1 MKNKKLLI
9 SISSAISVLLIIVVS
24 YFIFSY
30 SNNLNKFKE
39 DLSSNNYEDA
49 SYCFNNGTKNI
60 ILKKTF
66 IKSSEDIITEKL
78 SEIENEYYSGDISE
92 EETVEDLNGLLSL
105 NTSNEEILNFKNT
118 LPLIKDSK
126 DSFDIGVSNL
136 DEENYLE
143 ALNYFKSVHNLS
155 DCKAQALEYEE
166 TCLDKIREPI
176 LKTVDEYISNE
187 KYSKGIEYLDSQI
200 NSLPDDPKLQEKRDE
215 LEKLRLEHLEDYSQ
229 KNIDKA
235 TARTAPVMEYYKKLN
250 EDTINQF
257 DITSTPMEN
266 SLMELWSIFDFVMP
280 GYLYDRKRFTVRYY
294 KKLNEDTINQ
304 FDITSNTNYLVF
316 VNIAEQKTYVYE
328 GSKNDWTLDKTF
340 TCSTGIE
347 GKETPVGVFTVQNRA
362 PWFFSPKYGQGGKYY
377 VQFMGNYLFHS
388 IPFDSDKTT
397 VSDPTLGVPA
407 SHGCIRLSVED
418 SKWLY
423 DNVQNGSKIIIY

>member
-9 SISSAISVLLIIVVS
+9 SISLSIFLLLIIIVA
-24 YFIFSY
+24 YFILSF

-39 DLSSNNYEDA
+39 NLSSNNYEDA
-49 SYCFNNGTKNI
+49 AYCFNNGTKSI

-126 DSFDIGVSNL
+126 DSFDIGISKL

-176 LKTVDEYISNE
+176 LKTIDEYISNE

-235 TARTAPVMEYYKKLN
+235 TARTAPVME
-250 EDTINQF
+250 
-257 DITSTPMEN
+257 
-266 SLMELWSIFDFVMP
+266 
-280 GYLYDRKRFTVRYY
+280 YY

-397 VSDPTLGVPA
+397 VSDPTLGVPS

>member
-9 SISSAISVLLIIVVS
+9 SISSTILILLIIIVA
-24 YFIFSY
+24 YFILSF

-39 DLSSNNYEDA
+39 DLALNNYEAA
-49 SYCFNNGTKNI
+49 SNCFNNGTKNI
-60 ILKKTF
+60 ILRKTF
-66 IKSSEDIITEKL
+66 LKSSDNVIIEKL
-78 SEIENEYYSGDISE
+78 SEIENDYYSGDISE

-126 DSFDIGVSNL
+126 DSFDIGISKL

-143 ALNYFKSVHNLS
+143 ALNYFKSVNNLS

-215 LEKLRLEHLEDYSQ
+215 LENLRLEHLEDYSQ

-235 TARTAPVMEYYKKLN
+235 TARTAPVME
-250 EDTINQF
+250 
-257 DITSTPMEN
+257 
-266 SLMELWSIFDFVMP
+266 
-280 GYLYDRKRFTVRYY
+280 YY

-328 GSKNDWTLDKTF
+328 GSKNDWTLAKTF

-397 VSDPTLGVPA
+397 ISDPTLGVPA
-407 SHGCIRLSVED
+407 SHGCIRLAVED

>member
-155 DCKAQALEYEE
+155 DCKPQALEYEE

-235 TARTAPVMEYYKKLN
+235 TARTAPVME
-250 EDTINQF
+250 
-257 DITSTPMEN
+257 
-266 SLMELWSIFDFVMP
+266 
-280 GYLYDRKRFTVRYY
+280 YY

>member
-9 SISSAISVLLIIVVS
+9 SISSAISLLLIIVVS

-126 DSFDIGVSNL
+126 NSFDIGISKL

-200 NSLPDDPKLQEKRDE
+200 NSLPDDPKLQKKRDE

-235 TARTAPVMEYYKKLN
+235 TARTAPVME
-250 EDTINQF
+250 
-257 DITSTPMEN
+257 
-266 SLMELWSIFDFVMP
+266 
-280 GYLYDRKRFTVRYY
+280 YY

-397 VSDPTLGVPA
+397 ISDPTLGVPA

-423 DNVQNGSKIIIY
+423 DNVKNGSKIIIY

>member
-200 NSLPDDPKLQEKRDE
+200 NSLPDDTKLQEKRDE

-235 TARTAPVMEYYKKLN
+235 TARTAPVME
-250 EDTINQF
+250 
-257 DITSTPMEN
+257 
-266 SLMELWSIFDFVMP
+266 
-280 GYLYDRKRFTVRYY
+280 YY

>member
-1 MKNKKLLI
+1 MKNKKLLT
-9 SISSAISVLLIIVVS
+9 SISLSIFLLLIIVVS

-49 SYCFNNGTKNI
+49 AYCFNNGTKNI

-78 SEIENEYYSGDISE
+78 SEIENEYYSGDISQ
-92 EETVEDLNGLLSL
+92 EETIKDLNGLLSL

-126 DSFDIGVSNL
+126 DSFDIGISKL
-136 DEENYLE
+136 DEGNYLE

-155 DCKAQALEYEE
+155 DCKPQALEYEE

-200 NSLPDDPKLQEKRDE
+200 NFLPDDPKLQEKRDE

-257 DITSTPMEN
+257 DITS
-266 SLMELWSIFDFVMP
+266 
-280 GYLYDRKRFTVRYY
+280 
-294 KKLNEDTINQ
+294 
-304 FDITSNTNYLVF
+304 NTNYLVF

-328 GSKNDWTLDKTF
+328 GSKND
-340 TCSTGIE
+340 
-347 GKETPVGVFTVQNRA
+347 
-362 PWFFSPKYGQGGKYY
+362 
-377 VQFMGNYLFHS
+377 
-388 IPFDSDKTT
+388 
-397 VSDPTLGVPA
+397 
-407 SHGCIRLSVED
+407 
-418 SKWLY
+418 
-423 DNVQNGSKIIIY
+423 

>member
-39 DLSSNNYEDA
+39 DLSSNNYENA

-257 DITSTPMEN
+257 DITS
-266 SLMELWSIFDFVMP
+266 
-280 GYLYDRKRFTVRYY
+280 
-294 KKLNEDTINQ
+294 
-304 FDITSNTNYLVF
+304 NTNYLVF

>member
-1 MKNKKLLI
+1 
-9 SISSAISVLLIIVVS
+9 
-24 YFIFSY
+24 
-30 SNNLNKFKE
+30 
-39 DLSSNNYEDA
+39 
-49 SYCFNNGTKNI
+49 
-60 ILKKTF
+60 
-66 IKSSEDIITEKL
+66 
-78 SEIENEYYSGDISE
+78 
-92 EETVEDLNGLLSL
+92 
-105 NTSNEEILNFKNT
+105 
-118 LPLIKDSK
+118 
-126 DSFDIGVSNL
+126 
-136 DEENYLE
+136 
-143 ALNYFKSVHNLS
+143 FKSVHNLS

-187 KYSKGIEYLDSQI
+187 KYSKGIEYLDSKI

-215 LEKLRLEHLEDYSQ
+215 LENLRLEHLEAYSQ
-229 KNIDKA
+229 ENIDKA
-235 TARTAPVMEYYKKLN
+235 TARTAPVME
-250 EDTINQF
+250 
-257 DITSTPMEN
+257 
-266 SLMELWSIFDFVMP
+266 
-280 GYLYDRKRFTVRYY
+280 YY

-397 VSDPTLGVPA
+397 VSDPTLGVPS

>member
-9 SISSAISVLLIIVVS
+9 SISSAISLLLIIVVS

-126 DSFDIGVSNL
+126 DSFDIGISKL

-155 DCKAQALEYEE
+155 DYKSQAIEYEE

-235 TARTAPVMEYYKKLN
+235 TARTAPVME
-250 EDTINQF
+250 
-257 DITSTPMEN
+257 
-266 SLMELWSIFDFVMP
+266 
-280 GYLYDRKRFTVRYY
+280 YY

>member
-126 DSFDIGVSNL
+126 DSFDIGVSKL

-200 NSLPDDPKLQEKRDE
+200 NSLPDDTKLQEKRDE
-215 LEKLRLEHLEDYSQ
+215 LENLRLEHLEDYSQ

-235 TARTAPVMEYYKKLN
+235 TARTAPVME
-250 EDTINQF
+250 
-257 DITSTPMEN
+257 
-266 SLMELWSIFDFVMP
+266 
-280 GYLYDRKRFTVRYY
+280 YY

-388 IPFDSDKTT
+388 IPFNSDKTT
-397 VSDPTLGVPA
+397 ISDPTLGVPA

>member
-9 SISSAISVLLIIVVS
+9 SISSAISLLLIIVVS

-49 SYCFNNGTKNI
+49 SYCFNNGTKSI

-126 DSFDIGVSNL
+126 DSFDIGISKL

-257 DITSTPMEN
+257 DITS
-266 SLMELWSIFDFVMP
+266 
-280 GYLYDRKRFTVRYY
+280 
-294 KKLNEDTINQ
+294 
-304 FDITSNTNYLVF
+304 NTNYLVF

-397 VSDPTLGVPA
+397 ISDPTLGVPA

-423 DNVQNGSKIIIY
+423 DNVKNGSKIIIY

>member
-49 SYCFNNGTKNI
+49 SYCFNNGTKSI

-126 DSFDIGVSNL
+126 DSFDIGISKL

-235 TARTAPVMEYYKKLN
+235 TARTAPVIE
-250 EDTINQF
+250 
-257 DITSTPMEN
+257 
-266 SLMELWSIFDFVMP
+266 
-280 GYLYDRKRFTVRYY
+280 YY

-304 FDITSNTNYLVF
+304 FDITSNTNYLIF

-388 IPFDSDKTT
+388 IPFYSDKTT
-397 VSDPTLGVPA
+397 VSDPTLGVPS

>member
-1 MKNKKLLI
+1 MKNKKLLT
-9 SISSAISVLLIIVVS
+9 SISLSIFLLLIIVVS

-126 DSFDIGVSNL
+126 DSFDIGISKL
-136 DEENYLE
+136 DEGNYLE

-200 NSLPDDPKLQEKRDE
+200 NFLPDDPKLQEKRDE

-235 TARTAPVMEYYKKLN
+235 TARTAPVME
-250 EDTINQF
+250 
-257 DITSTPMEN
+257 
-266 SLMELWSIFDFVMP
+266 
-280 GYLYDRKRFTVRYY
+280 YY

-388 IPFDSDKTT
+388 IPFDSDRTT
-397 VSDPTLGVPA
+397 VSDPTLGVPS

>member
-49 SYCFNNGTKNI
+49 SYCFNNGTKSI

-92 EETVEDLNGLLSL
+92 EETVKDLNGLLSL
-105 NTSNEEILNFKNT
+105 NTSNEEIFNFKNT
-118 LPLIKDSK
+118 IPLIKDSK
-126 DSFDIGVSNL
+126 DSFDVGISKL

-155 DCKAQALEYEE
+155 DCKAQALECEE

-176 LKTVDEYISNE
+176 LETVDEYISNE

-215 LEKLRLEHLEDYSQ
+215 LENLRLEHLEAYSQ
-229 KNIDKA
+229 ENIDKA
-235 TARTAPVMEYYKKLN
+235 TARTAPVME
-250 EDTINQF
+250 
-257 DITSTPMEN
+257 
-266 SLMELWSIFDFVMP
+266 
-280 GYLYDRKRFTVRYY
+280 YY

-347 GKETPVGVFTVQNRA
+347 GKETPVGIFTVQTRA

-388 IPFDSDKTT
+388 IPFNSDKTT
-397 VSDPTLGVPA
+397 ISDPTLGVPA

>member
-9 SISSAISVLLIIVVS
+9 SISSAISLLLIIVVS

-118 LPLIKDSK
+118 LPLIKYSK
-126 DSFDIGVSNL
+126 DSFDIGVSKL

-200 NSLPDDPKLQEKRDE
+200 NSLPDDTKLQEKRDE

-235 TARTAPVMEYYKKLN
+235 TARTAPVME
-250 EDTINQF
+250 
-257 DITSTPMEN
+257 
-266 SLMELWSIFDFVMP
+266 
-280 GYLYDRKRFTVRYY
+280 YY

-388 IPFDSDKTT
+388 IPFNSDKTT
-397 VSDPTLGVPA
+397 ISDPTLGVPA

>member
-1 MKNKKLLI
+1 
-9 SISSAISVLLIIVVS
+9 
-24 YFIFSY
+24 Y

-126 DSFDIGVSNL
+126 DSFDIGISKL

-257 DITSTPMEN
+257 DITS
-266 SLMELWSIFDFVMP
+266 
-280 GYLYDRKRFTVRYY
+280 
-294 KKLNEDTINQ
+294 
-304 FDITSNTNYLVF
+304 NTNYLVF

-388 IPFDSDKTT
+388 IPFNSDKTT
-397 VSDPTLGVPA
+397 ISDPTLGVPA

>member
-215 LEKLRLEHLEDYSQ
+215 LEKLRLEHIEDYSQ

-235 TARTAPVMEYYKKLN
+235 TARTAPVME
-250 EDTINQF
+250 
-257 DITSTPMEN
+257 
-266 SLMELWSIFDFVMP
+266 
-280 GYLYDRKRFTVRYY
+280 YY

>member
-66 IKSSEDIITEKL
+66 IKSSEYIITEKL

-126 DSFDIGVSNL
+126 DSFDIGISKL

-176 LKTVDEYISNE
+176 LETVDEYISNE

-215 LEKLRLEHLEDYSQ
+215 LENLRLEHLEDYSQ

-235 TARTAPVMEYYKKLN
+235 TARTAPVME
-250 EDTINQF
+250 
-257 DITSTPMEN
+257 
-266 SLMELWSIFDFVMP
+266 
-280 GYLYDRKRFTVRYY
+280 YY

-397 VSDPTLGVPA
+397 ISDPTLGVPA

>member
-126 DSFDIGVSNL
+126 DSFDIGISKL

-257 DITSTPMEN
+257 DITS
-266 SLMELWSIFDFVMP
+266 
-280 GYLYDRKRFTVRYY
+280 
-294 KKLNEDTINQ
+294 
-304 FDITSNTNYLVF
+304 NTNYLVF

-388 IPFDSDKTT
+388 IPFDSDRTT

-423 DNVQNGSKIIIY
+423 DNVKNGSKIIIY

>member
-1 MKNKKLLI
+1 MKNKKLLT
-9 SISSAISVLLIIVVS
+9 SISLSIFLLLIIVVS

-78 SEIENEYYSGDISE
+78 SEIENEYYSGDISQ
-92 EETVEDLNGLLSL
+92 EETIKDLNGLLSL
-105 NTSNEEILNFKNT
+105 NTSNEEVLNFKNT
-118 LPLIKDSK
+118 IPLIKDSK
-126 DSFDIGVSNL
+126 DSFDIGISKL

-155 DCKAQALEYEE
+155 DCKAQALECEE

-187 KYSKGIEYLDSQI
+187 KYSKGIEYLDSKI

-215 LEKLRLEHLEDYSQ
+215 LENLRLEHLEAYSQ
-229 KNIDKA
+229 ENIDKA
-235 TARTAPVMEYYKKLN
+235 TARTAPVME
-250 EDTINQF
+250 
-257 DITSTPMEN
+257 
-266 SLMELWSIFDFVMP
+266 
-280 GYLYDRKRFTVRYY
+280 YY

-328 GSKNDWTLDKTF
+328 GSKNNWTLDKTF

-347 GKETPVGVFTVQNRA
+347 GKETPVGIFTVQTRA

-388 IPFDSDKTT
+388 IPFNSDKTT
-397 VSDPTLGVPA
+397 ISDPTLGVPA

>member
-78 SEIENEYYSGDISE
+78 SEIEKEYYSGDISE

-126 DSFDIGVSNL
+126 DSFDIGISKL

-257 DITSTPMEN
+257 DITS
-266 SLMELWSIFDFVMP
+266 
-280 GYLYDRKRFTVRYY
+280 
-294 KKLNEDTINQ
+294 
-304 FDITSNTNYLVF
+304 NTNYLVF

-397 VSDPTLGVPA
+397 ISDPTLGVPA

-423 DNVQNGSKIIIY
+423 DNVKNGSKIIIY

>member
-9 SISSAISVLLIIVVS
+9 SISSTILILLIIIVA
-24 YFIFSY
+24 YFILSF

-39 DLSSNNYEDA
+39 DLALNNYEAA
-49 SYCFNNGTKNI
+49 SNCFNNGTKNI
-60 ILKKTF
+60 ILRKTF
-66 IKSSEDIITEKL
+66 LKSSDNVIIEKL
-78 SEIENEYYSGDISE
+78 SEIENDYYSGDISE

-126 DSFDIGVSNL
+126 NSFDIGISKL

-187 KYSKGIEYLDSQI
+187 KYSKGIEYLDAKI
-200 NSLPDDPKLQEKRDE
+200 NSLPDDPKLQKKRDE
-215 LEKLRLEHLEDYSQ
+215 LENLRLEHLEDYSQ

-235 TARTAPVMEYYKKLN
+235 TARTAPVME
-250 EDTINQF
+250 
-257 DITSTPMEN
+257 
-266 SLMELWSIFDFVMP
+266 
-280 GYLYDRKRFTVRYY
+280 YY

-328 GSKNDWTLDKTF
+328 GSKNDWTLAKTF

-397 VSDPTLGVPA
+397 ISDPTLGVPA
-407 SHGCIRLSVED
+407 SHGCIRLAVED

>member
-9 SISSAISVLLIIVVS
+9 SISSTILILLIIIVA
-24 YFIFSY
+24 YFIFSF

-39 DLSSNNYEDA
+39 DLALNNYEAA
-49 SYCFNNGTKNI
+49 SNCFNNGTKNI
-60 ILKKTF
+60 ILRKTF
-66 IKSSEDIITEKL
+66 LKSSDNVIIEKL
-78 SEIENEYYSGDISE
+78 SEIENDYYSGDISE

-126 DSFDIGVSNL
+126 DSFDIGISKL

-215 LEKLRLEHLEDYSQ
+215 LENLRLEHLEDYSQ

-235 TARTAPVMEYYKKLN
+235 TARTAPVME
-250 EDTINQF
+250 
-257 DITSTPMEN
+257 
-266 SLMELWSIFDFVMP
+266 
-280 GYLYDRKRFTVRYY
+280 YY

-328 GSKNDWTLDKTF
+328 GSKNDWTLAKTF

-397 VSDPTLGVPA
+397 ISDPTLGVPA
-407 SHGCIRLSVED
+407 SHGCIRLAVED

>member
-9 SISSAISVLLIIVVS
+9 SISSAISVLLIIVVL

-126 DSFDIGVSNL
+126 DSFDIGISKL

-176 LKTVDEYISNE
+176 LKTIDEYISNE

-215 LEKLRLEHLEDYSQ
+215 LENLRFEHLEDYSQ

-235 TARTAPVMEYYKKLN
+235 TARTAPVME
-250 EDTINQF
+250 
-257 DITSTPMEN
+257 
-266 SLMELWSIFDFVMP
+266 
-280 GYLYDRKRFTVRYY
+280 YY

-397 VSDPTLGVPA
+397 ISDPTLGVPA

>member
-118 LPLIKDSK
+118 LPLVKNSK
-126 DSFDIGVSNL
+126 DSFDIGISKL
-136 DEENYLE
+136 DESNYLE

-176 LKTVDEYISNE
+176 LETVDEYISNE

-215 LEKLRLEHLEDYSQ
+215 LENLRLEHLEDYSQ

-235 TARTAPVMEYYKKLN
+235 TARTAPVME
-250 EDTINQF
+250 
-257 DITSTPMEN
+257 
-266 SLMELWSIFDFVMP
+266 
-280 GYLYDRKRFTVRYY
+280 YY

-397 VSDPTLGVPA
+397 ISDPTLGVPA

>member
-9 SISSAISVLLIIVVS
+9 SISSTILILLIIIVA
-24 YFIFSY
+24 YFILSF

-39 DLSSNNYEDA
+39 DLALNNYEAA
-49 SYCFNNGTKNI
+49 SNCFNNGTKNI
-60 ILKKTF
+60 ILRKTF
-66 IKSSEDIITEKL
+66 LKSSDNVIIEKL
-78 SEIENEYYSGDISE
+78 SEIENDYYSGDISE

-126 DSFDIGVSNL
+126 DSFDIGISKL

-215 LEKLRLEHLEDYSQ
+215 LENLRLEHLEDYSQ

-235 TARTAPVMEYYKKLN
+235 TART
-250 EDTINQF
+250 
-257 DITSTPMEN
+257 
-266 SLMELWSIFDFVMP
+266 
-280 GYLYDRKRFTVRYY
+280 
-294 KKLNEDTINQ
+294 
-304 FDITSNTNYLVF
+304 
-316 VNIAEQKTYVYE
+316 
-328 GSKNDWTLDKTF
+328 KNL
-340 TCSTGIE
+340 
-347 GKETPVGVFTVQNRA
+347 
-362 PWFFSPKYGQGGKYY
+362 
-377 VQFMGNYLFHS
+377 
-388 IPFDSDKTT
+388 
-397 VSDPTLGVPA
+397 
-407 SHGCIRLSVED
+407 CI
-418 SKWLY
+418 
-423 DNVQNGSKIIIY
+423 

>member
-78 SEIENEYYSGDISE
+78 SEIENEYYSEDISE
-92 EETVEDLNGLLSL
+92 EETVENLNGLLSL
-105 NTSNEEILNFKNT
+105 NMSNEEILNFKNT

-126 DSFDIGVSNL
+126 DSFDIGISKL

-235 TARTAPVMEYYKKLN
+235 TARTAPVME
-250 EDTINQF
+250 
-257 DITSTPMEN
+257 
-266 SLMELWSIFDFVMP
+266 
-280 GYLYDRKRFTVRYY
+280 YY

-423 DNVQNGSKIIIY
+423 DNVKNGSKIIIY

>member
-78 SEIENEYYSGDISE
+78 SEIENEYYSGDISQE
-92 EETVEDLNGLLSL
+92 KTIKDLNGLLSL
-105 NTSNEEILNFKNT
+105 NMSNEEVLNFKNT
-118 LPLIKDSK
+118 IPLIKDSK
-126 DSFDIGVSNL
+126 DSFDIGISKL

-155 DCKAQALEYEE
+155 DCKAQALECEE

-176 LKTVDEYISNE
+176 LETVDEYISNE
-187 KYSKGIEYLDSQI
+187 KYSKGIEYLDSKI

-215 LEKLRLEHLEDYSQ
+215 LENLRLEHLEAYSQ
-229 KNIDKA
+229 ENIDKA
-235 TARTAPVMEYYKKLN
+235 TARTAPVME
-250 EDTINQF
+250 
-257 DITSTPMEN
+257 
-266 SLMELWSIFDFVMP
+266 
-280 GYLYDRKRFTVRYY
+280 YY

-316 VNIAEQKTYVYE
+316 VNIAEQKTYVYK

-347 GKETPVGVFTVQNRA
+347 GKETPVGIFTVQTRA

-388 IPFDSDKTT
+388 IPFNSDKTT
-397 VSDPTLGVPA
+397 ISDPTLGVPA

>member
-9 SISSAISVLLIIVVS
+9 SISLSIFLLLIIVVS

-126 DSFDIGVSNL
+126 DSFDIGISKL

-257 DITSTPMEN
+257 DITS
-266 SLMELWSIFDFVMP
+266 
-280 GYLYDRKRFTVRYY
+280 
-294 KKLNEDTINQ
+294 
-304 FDITSNTNYLVF
+304 NTNYLVF

-388 IPFDSDKTT
+388 IPFNSDKTT
-397 VSDPTLGVPA
+397 ISDPTLGVPA

>member
-126 DSFDIGVSNL
+126 DSFDIGISKL
-136 DEENYLE
+136 DEGNYLE

-155 DCKAQALEYEE
+155 DCKPQALEYEE

-200 NSLPDDPKLQEKRDE
+200 NFLPDDPKLQEKRDE

-235 TARTAPVMEYYKKLN
+235 TARTAPVME
-250 EDTINQF
+250 
-257 DITSTPMEN
+257 
-266 SLMELWSIFDFVMP
+266 
-280 GYLYDRKRFTVRYY
+280 YY

-388 IPFDSDKTT
+388 IPFDSDRTT
-397 VSDPTLGVPA
+397 VLDPTLGVPS

>member
-9 SISSAISVLLIIVVS
+9 SISLSIFLLLIIVVS

-39 DLSSNNYEDA
+39 DLSLNNYEDA
-49 SYCFNNGTKNI
+49 AYCFNNGTKSI

-92 EETVEDLNGLLSL
+92 EETVKDLNGLLSL
-105 NTSNEEILNFKNT
+105 NTSNEEIFNFKNT
-118 LPLIKDSK
+118 IPLIKDSK
-126 DSFDIGVSNL
+126 DSFDIGISKL

-257 DITSTPMEN
+257 DITS
-266 SLMELWSIFDFVMP
+266 
-280 GYLYDRKRFTVRYY
+280 
-294 KKLNEDTINQ
+294 
-304 FDITSNTNYLVF
+304 NTNYLVF

-397 VSDPTLGVPA
+397 ISDPTLGVPA

>member
-126 DSFDIGVSNL
+126 DSFDIGISKL

-176 LKTVDEYISNE
+176 LETVDEYISNE

-215 LEKLRLEHLEDYSQ
+215 LENLRLEHLEDYSQ

-235 TARTAPVMEYYKKLN
+235 TARTAPVME
-250 EDTINQF
+250 
-257 DITSTPMEN
+257 
-266 SLMELWSIFDFVMP
+266 
-280 GYLYDRKRFTVRYY
+280 YY

-397 VSDPTLGVPA
+397 ISDPTLGVPA

>member
-9 SISSAISVLLIIVVS
+9 SISLSIFLLLIIVVS

-49 SYCFNNGTKNI
+49 AYCFNNGTKNI

-126 DSFDIGVSNL
+126 DSFDIGISKL

-155 DCKAQALEYEE
+155 DCKAQALECEE

-176 LKTVDEYISNE
+176 LETVDEYISNE

-229 KNIDKA
+229 KSIDKA
-235 TARTAPVMEYYKKLN
+235 TARTAPVME
-250 EDTINQF
+250 
-257 DITSTPMEN
+257 
-266 SLMELWSIFDFVMP
+266 
-280 GYLYDRKRFTVRYY
+280 YY

-316 VNIAEQKTYVYE
+316 VNIAEQKTYVYK

-347 GKETPVGVFTVQNRA
+347 GKETPVGIFTVQTRA

-388 IPFDSDKTT
+388 IPFNSDKTT
-397 VSDPTLGVPA
+397 ISDPTLGVPA

>member
-1 MKNKKLLI
+1 MKNKKLLT
-9 SISSAISVLLIIVVS
+9 SISLSIFLLLIIVVS

-49 SYCFNNGTKNI
+49 AYCFNNGTKNI

-78 SEIENEYYSGDISE
+78 SEIENEYYSGDISQ
-92 EETVEDLNGLLSL
+92 EETIKDLNGLLSL
-105 NTSNEEILNFKNT
+105 NTSNEEVLNFKNT
-118 LPLIKDSK
+118 IPLIKDSK
-126 DSFDIGVSNL
+126 DSFDIGISKL

-155 DCKAQALEYEE
+155 DCKAQALECEE

-176 LKTVDEYISNE
+176 LETVDEYISNE
-187 KYSKGIEYLDSQI
+187 KYSKGIEYLDSKI

-215 LEKLRLEHLEDYSQ
+215 LENLRLEHLEAYSQ
-229 KNIDKA
+229 ENIDKA
-235 TARTAPVMEYYKKLN
+235 TARTAPVME
-250 EDTINQF
+250 
-257 DITSTPMEN
+257 
-266 SLMELWSIFDFVMP
+266 
-280 GYLYDRKRFTVRYY
+280 YY

-328 GSKNDWTLDKTF
+328 GSKNNWTLDKTF

-347 GKETPVGVFTVQNRA
+347 GKETPVGIFTVQTRA

-388 IPFDSDKTT
+388 IPFDSDRPT
-397 VSDPTLGVPA
+397 VSDPTLGVPS

>member
-9 SISSAISVLLIIVVS
+9 SISSTILILLIIIVA
-24 YFIFSY
+24 YFILSF

-39 DLSSNNYEDA
+39 DLALNNYEAA
-49 SYCFNNGTKNI
+49 SNCFNNGTKNI
-60 ILKKTF
+60 ILRKTF
-66 IKSSEDIITEKL
+66 LKSSDNVIIEKL
-78 SEIENEYYSGDISE
+78 SEIENDYYSGDISE

-126 DSFDIGVSNL
+126 DSFDIGISKL

-200 NSLPDDPKLQEKRDE
+200 NSLPDDPKLQEKRDK
-215 LEKLRLEHLEDYSQ
+215 LENLRLEHLEDYSQ

-235 TARTAPVMEYYKKLN
+235 TARTAPVME
-250 EDTINQF
+250 
-257 DITSTPMEN
+257 
-266 SLMELWSIFDFVMP
+266 
-280 GYLYDRKRFTVRYY
+280 YY

-328 GSKNDWTLDKTF
+328 GSKNDWTLAKTF

-397 VSDPTLGVPA
+397 ISDPTLGVPA
-407 SHGCIRLSVED
+407 SHGCIRLAVED

>member
-105 NTSNEEILNFKNT
+105 NTSNDEILNFKNT

-126 DSFDIGVSNL
+126 DSFDIGISKL

-176 LKTVDEYISNE
+176 LKTVDEYIYNE

-229 KNIDKA
+229 KSIDKA

-257 DITSTPMEN
+257 DITS
-266 SLMELWSIFDFVMP
+266 
-280 GYLYDRKRFTVRYY
+280 
-294 KKLNEDTINQ
+294 
-304 FDITSNTNYLVF
+304 NTNYLIF

>member
-9 SISSAISVLLIIVVS
+9 SISSTILILLIIIVA
-24 YFIFSY
+24 YFILSF

-39 DLSSNNYEDA
+39 DLALNNYEAA
-49 SYCFNNGTKNI
+49 SNCFNNGTKNI
-60 ILKKTF
+60 ILRKTF
-66 IKSSEDIITEKL
+66 LKSSDNVIIEKL
-78 SEIENEYYSGDISE
+78 SEIENDYYSGDISE

-126 DSFDIGVSNL
+126 DSFDIGISKL

-215 LEKLRLEHLEDYSQ
+215 LENLRLEHLEDYSQ

-257 DITSTPMEN
+257 DITS
-266 SLMELWSIFDFVMP
+266 
-280 GYLYDRKRFTVRYY
+280 
-294 KKLNEDTINQ
+294 
-304 FDITSNTNYLVF
+304 NTNYLVF
-316 VNIAEQKTYVYE
+316 VNISEQKTYVYE
-328 GSKNDWTLDKTF
+328 GSKNDWTLAKTF

-397 VSDPTLGVPA
+397 ISDPTLGVPA
-407 SHGCIRLSVED
+407 SHGCIRLAVED

>member
-9 SISSAISVLLIIVVS
+9 SISLSIFLLLIIIVA
-24 YFIFSY
+24 YFILSF

-39 DLSSNNYEDA
+39 NLSSNNYEDA
-49 SYCFNNGTKNI
+49 AYCFNNGTKSI

-118 LPLIKDSK
+118 IPLIKDSK
-126 DSFDIGVSNL
+126 DSFDIGISKL

-257 DITSTPMEN
+257 DITS
-266 SLMELWSIFDFVMP
+266 
-280 GYLYDRKRFTVRYY
+280 
-294 KKLNEDTINQ
+294 
-304 FDITSNTNYLVF
+304 NTNYLVF

-347 GKETPVGVFTVQNRA
+347 GKETPVGIFTVQTRA

-388 IPFDSDKTT
+388 IPFNSDKTT
-397 VSDPTLGVPA
+397 ISDPTLGVPA

>member
-9 SISSAISVLLIIVVS
+9 SISSTISVLLIIIVS

-39 DLSSNNYEDA
+39 DLASNNYEDA
-49 SYCFNNGTKNI
+49 SYYFNKGTKNI

-66 IKSSEDIITEKL
+66 LKSSDSVIIEKL
-78 SEIENEYYSGDISE
+78 SEIENDYYSGDISE
-92 EETVEDLNGLLSL
+92 EETVENLNGLLSL

-126 DSFDIGVSNL
+126 DSFDIGVSKL

-155 DCKAQALEYEE
+155 DCKAQAIEFEE

-176 LKTVDEYISNE
+176 LKTIDEYISNE
-187 KYSKGIEYLDSQI
+187 KYSKGIEYLDSKI
-200 NSLPDDPKLQEKRDE
+200 TSLPDDPKLQEKRDE
-215 LEKLRLEHLEDYSQ
+215 LENLRLEHLEAYSQ
-229 KNIDKA
+229 ENIDKA
-235 TARTAPVMEYYKKLN
+235 TARTAPVME
-250 EDTINQF
+250 
-257 DITSTPMEN
+257 
-266 SLMELWSIFDFVMP
+266 
-280 GYLYDRKRFTVRYY
+280 YY

-328 GSKNDWTLDKTF
+328 GSKNDWTLAKTF

-397 VSDPTLGVPA
+397 ISDPTLGVPA

>member
-1 MKNKKLLI
+1 MKNKKLLT
-9 SISSAISVLLIIVVS
+9 SISLSIFLLLIIVVS

-49 SYCFNNGTKNI
+49 AYCFNNGTKNI

-78 SEIENEYYSGDISE
+78 SEIENEYYSGDISQ
-92 EETVEDLNGLLSL
+92 EETIKDLNGLLSL
-105 NTSNEEILNFKNT
+105 NTSNEEVLNFKNT
-118 LPLIKDSK
+118 IPLIKDSK
-126 DSFDIGVSNL
+126 DSFDIGISKL

-155 DCKAQALEYEE
+155 DCKAQALECEE

-176 LKTVDEYISNE
+176 LETVDEYISNE
-187 KYSKGIEYLDSQI
+187 KYSKGIEYLDSKI

-215 LEKLRLEHLEDYSQ
+215 LENLRLEHLEAYSQ
-229 KNIDKA
+229 ENIDKA
-235 TARTAPVMEYYKKLN
+235 TARTAPVME
-250 EDTINQF
+250 
-257 DITSTPMEN
+257 
-266 SLMELWSIFDFVMP
+266 
-280 GYLYDRKRFTVRYY
+280 YY

-328 GSKNDWTLDKTF
+328 GSKNNWTLDKTF

-347 GKETPVGVFTVQNRA
+347 GKETPVGIFTVQTRA

-388 IPFDSDKTT
+388 IPFNSDKTT
-397 VSDPTLGVPA
+397 ISDPTLGVPA